1 MHLFH
6 DALVSF
12 AERRVIQMKKRI
24 YRNILGLAVMTILL
38 ISGIFVYFYNQSI
51 HRELQEQVRIEACCT
66 AAAFEIKGNDLE
78 YLEKL
83 KEQGNRRVTLIGT
96 DGKVLYDSAASIN
109 GLGNHA
115 QRPEIQAALKYGAG
129 SDTRLSDTLKTET
142 YYYALRLDDGRILR
156 LAINVKSNLTTF
168 FDLLPLLAGVAA
180 LILLCAS
187 LVAHR
192 LAYGIASKVNE
203 IDLQNP
209 TADVSFEELW
219 PLLHKIEKQNTQLA
233 TQMENLMDQEEKFI
247 TITKNMSEGLILLDT
262 NSKILFINHSCK
274 VIFEVPSIQYE
285 GKHISTFNSSEQL
298 RETVSAAL
306 KGESYS
312 AMLRLPERQVQ
323 FWGNPVRENDQIT
336 GAVLLV
342 MDVTTN
348 QKAEQL
354 RKEFSANVSHELKTP
369 LTSIS
374 GFAELIQN
382 GLVQPEDIPV
392 FAGKIY
398 EEAKRLLTLVNDI
411 IKLSQLDEKDSRMAK
426 ENVDLYQTAEEV
438 CERLRPA
445 AQAASV
451 DLRLAGKHISI
462 LAARQLMYDLIY
474 NLCENAIKYNVE
486 NGSVTVSVYES
497 EEHAVVR
504 VADTGIGIPMEYQ
517 ERIFERFY
525 RIDKSHSKQTGG
537 TGLGLSIVKH
547 AVEYQGGYIEI
558 HSNQGEGT
566 TITVH
571 LQE

>member
-1 MHLFH
+1 
-6 DALVSF
+6 
-12 AERRVIQMKKRI
+12 MKKRI

-38 ISGIFVYFYNQSI
+38 ISGIFVYFYNQSM
-51 HRELQEQVRIEACCT
+51 HREMQDQVKTEAYCT
-66 AAAFEIKGNDLE
+66 AAAFETKGNDLE
-78 YLEKL
+78 YLDRL
-83 KEQGNRRVTLIGT
+83 KDEGSRRVSLIGP
-96 DGKVLYDSAASIN
+96 DGKVLYDSAASIY
-109 GLGNHA
+109 GLENHA
-115 QRPEIQAALKYGAG
+115 ERPEIQDAEAFGAG
-129 SDTRLSDTLKTET
+129 SDTRLSDTLNTET
-142 YYYALRLDDGRILR
+142 YYYAIKLSDGRILR
-156 LAINVKSNLTTF
+156 LAIEVRSNLKTF
-168 FDLLPLLAGVAA
+168 IDLLPLLASVAA
-180 LILLCAS
+180 LILLCAC

-192 LAYGIASKVNE
+192 LASGIAERVNE
-203 IDLQNP
+203 IDLKNP
-209 TADVSFEELW
+209 TKEVTFEELW
-219 PLLHKIEKQNTQLA
+219 PLLHRIEKQNTQLKE
-233 TQMENLMDQEEKFI
+233 QMENLMDQEEKFT

-262 NSKILFINHSCK
+262 GSKILFINHSCK
-274 VIFEVPSIQYE
+274 ELFDVPSIRYE

-312 AMLRLPERQVQ
+312 AMLRLPEKQVQ
-323 FWGNPVRENDQIT
+323 FLGNPVRENDQVT

-374 GFAELIQN
+374 GYAELMQN
-382 GLVQPEDIPV
+382 NLVQQADIPA

-398 EEAKRLLTLVNDI
+398 DEAQRLLTLVNDI
-411 IKLSQLDEKDSRMAK
+411 IKISQLDERDIRMSK
-426 ENVDLYQTAEEV
+426 ETVDLYQVGEEV
-438 CERLRPA
+438 C
-445 AQAASV
+445 S
-451 DLRLAGKHISI
+451 RLAPVAKKAAVEVRLKGKHVSI
-462 LAARQLMYDLIY
+462 LAAKQLMYDLVY

-486 NGSVTVSVYES
+486 NGSVTVSVYKS
-497 EEHAVVR
+497 EGHAVVR
-504 VADTGIGIPMEYQ
+504 VSDTGIGIPMEYQ

-558 HSNQGEGT
+558 HSNKREGT